1 MGDFLAAAIRRR
13 EVKAKVGKLVL
24 RIHGD
29 SLWRW
34 EYQERRRIEAQR
46 EAERRELEQR
56 AGEAYSAALSRQRRA
71 REEHDQVVW
80 QSFVRNVQIDMWARE
95 EWVNSWQ

>member
-24 RIHGD
+24 RIHGE

-34 EYQERRRIEAQR
+34 EYKERQAQR

-56 AGEAYSAALSRQRRA
+56 VREAYFAALLRRRRA

-80 QSFVRNVQIDMWARE
+80 QSFVRNVQIHMWAHE